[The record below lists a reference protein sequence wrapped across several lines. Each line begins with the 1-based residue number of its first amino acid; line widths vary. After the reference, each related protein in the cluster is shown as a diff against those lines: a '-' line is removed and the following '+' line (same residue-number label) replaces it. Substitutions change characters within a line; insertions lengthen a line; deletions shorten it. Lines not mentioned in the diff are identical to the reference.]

1 VTINYAKD
9 MPSSIKSEREL
20 QRIRIA
26 PEEVTLVVWPLRQ
39 RPVESALLLAMA
51 AGVGCFVGW
60 WTRQPLVGGGVAAA
74 LAIVLW
80 RTWLPVTFEVGISG
94 IRQSVLGRGRRISW
108 SAIRSH
114 EIQPDGVL
122 LSPDPQLVPLS
133 PLRGLYLPWLDQ
145 REKVLAHVEY
155 YLQPPAG

>member
-1 VTINYAKD
+1 
-9 MPSSIKSEREL
+9 MPSTIKPQREP
-20 QRIRIA
+20 QRIRVA

-39 RPVESALLLAMA
+39 RPVESVLLLAVA
-51 AGVGCFVGW
+51 AGVSCFVGW

-74 LAIVLW
+74 MAIVLW

-94 IRQSVLGRGRRISW
+94 IKQTVLGRGRRISW

-114 EIQPDGVL
+114 EIQADGVL
-122 LSPDPQLVPLS
+122 FSPDAQLIPLS
-133 PLRGLYLPWLDQ
+133 PLRGLYLPWLGERD
-145 REKVLAHVEY
+145 KVLAHIEY

>member
-1 VTINYAKD
+1 
-9 MPSSIKSEREL
+9 MPSSIQSHREPL
-20 QRIRIA
+20 RIRVA

-39 RPVESALLLAMA
+39 RPVESALLMALA
-51 AGVGCFVGW
+51 AGASCFVGW

-80 RTWLPVTFEVGISG
+80 RTWLPVTFDVGISG
-94 IRQSVLGRGRRISW
+94 ITRTVLGRSLRISW
-108 SAIRSH
+108 SAVRSH

-122 LSPDPQLVPLS
+122 LSPDAQIVPLS